1 MQGCRREGNGRHAIG
16 HRMKYDRTKPWQY
29 SIEQLVADLPK
40 WRRDLV
46 LKQFNESERFK
57 NYHASA
63 STYWHRR
70 CVDMLMIERD
80 RSKHIDMLEQQV
92 LGV

>member
-1 MQGCRREGNGRHAIG
+1 
-16 HRMKYDRTKPWQY
+16 MKYDRTKPWQY

-40 WRRDLV
+40 WRRDL
-46 LKQFNESERFK
+46 
-57 NYHASA
+57 
-63 STYWHRR
+63 
-70 CVDMLMIERD
+70 DMLMIERD